1 MVEHEAILSVVREI
15 LVLVILVLVVAWIAY
30 RFVREDRR
38 RR

>member
-15 LVLVILVLVVAWIAY
+15 LVLVILVMVIVWIAY
-30 RFVREDRR
+30 RFMREDRR